1 MIDKIPIGIKSCQ
14 KNNIRR
20 LAIQDTWLNKFDDK
34 FFPMFLIGRPN
45 QPSELVGNILY
56 LNCDDTYNNLV
67 GKMKEYYRW
76 ILQNCNASYF
86 WTCDDDSYINCKI
99 FNNYDGYKNYDY
111 CGNFLYGLEIKQNLS
126 SDINKQVSGADV
138 CGYASGCTV
147 CLSRRAAEICA
158 EKLPSIG
165 LPYIAHSEDV
175 ATGRVL
181 NDNIKDLKKLHMDNV
196 YPWSNAKKYNN
207 LLAGHYIYDIPNGD
221 EKINNYQAMKKMHY
235 LYYEQELNEKIN
247 KVEYLTGKLN
257 REYQSKKELET
268 YYNIDEK
275 NIHFIWIGSSI
286 PEKYVD
292 NILKCKELNP
302 DYKIYVWLDKQA
314 PEKLL
319 NNVTCQDLTKFKSM
333 HEEILNTISSNAG
346 KADILRYE
354 IVYRYGGIYSDVD
367 VIFVKPFDDNFNKS
381 FVSHINGYYNICNG
395 CFGFNKSSKFLK
407 FVLDCFPENFKMSGK
422 DAWLPELS
430 GPTFF
435 TTCFVQ
441 YNDENINTLNQKFLI
456 FNNSYSYCYHTMDK
470 NW

>member
-1 MIDKIPIGIKSCQ
+1 MGKDMIDKIPIGIKSCS
-14 KNNIRR
+14 KNLERR
-20 LAIQDTWLNKFDDK
+20 VAIEHTWLSKLDNI
-34 FFPMFLIGRPN
+34 FFPIFLIGRKG
-45 QPSELVGNILY
+45 QPAELVGNILY
-56 LNCDDTYNNLV
+56 LDCDDHYQGLS
-67 GKMKEYYRW
+67 GKMKEFYKW
-76 ILQNCNASYF
+76 ALQHTSASHF
-86 WTCDDDSYINCKI
+86 WSCDDDSYINTEL
-99 FNNYDGYKNYDY
+99 FNRFEDYKNYDY
-111 CGNFLYGLEIKQNLS
+111 SGSFIYGIEKKENTLS
-126 SDINKQVSGADV
+126 
-138 CGYASGCTV
+138 GYTSGCGMCV
-147 CLSRRAAEICA
+147 SRDAAEVCVQH
-158 EKLPSIG
+158 LPNVASDDDVSIG
-165 LPYIAHSEDV
+165 N
-175 ATGRVL
+175 VL
-181 NDNIKDLKKLHMDNV
+181 NANMQTLKKLHIQNIH
-196 YPWSNAKKYNN
+196 PWSYLKDDKQM
-207 LLAGHYIYDIPNGD
+207 LIGHYIHGGKAT
-221 EKINNYQAMKKMHY
+221 EKNFYQSMKKMHD
-235 LYYEQELNEKIN
+235 YYHIPILNEKIN
-247 KVEYLTGKLN
+247 IEKYLTGKLN
-257 REYQSKKELET
+257 REYQSEKELET

-275 NIHFIWIGSSI
+275 NIHFIWIGSNI

-314 PEKLL
+314 SEKLL
-319 NNVTCQDLTKFKSM
+319 NNVTCEDLTKFKSM

-354 IVYRYGGIYSDVD
+354 IVYQYGGIYSDVD

-395 CFGFNKSSKFLK
+395 CFGFNKGSKFLK

-441 YNDENINTLNQKFLI
+441 YNDKNINTLNQKFLI